1 MSIIALFLLL
11 KPCYRHTLLISL
23 CDTLCNVY
31 IPHVQIGLTP
41 LVLCCQIGDMC
52 CESARLLVT
61 CGADVDGSPNVR
73 GLPVYLL

>member
-1 MSIIALFLLL
+1 M
-11 KPCYRHTLLISL
+11 
-23 CDTLCNVY
+23 Y

-61 CGADVDGSPNVR
+61 HSADVDGSPNVR
-73 GLPVYLL
+73 GLPAYLL